1 MNTHSEYLNQ
11 VQDYSLEHV
20 ETFYNNATIYHQAAH
35 TRIDAYFCRL
45 TEEIEHN
52 VRVPVS
58 KELKEYVNR
67 PQGAKTLIDILTED
81 GFSPFRAQRVRD
93 MINLFLR
100 TAKKYASHPSA
111 QKILLL
117 LFARIRN
124 EFYTSI
130 SGLIDEG
137 ESPHTIME
145 YIRTKIVLPIM
156 DTLNTNGAHDLY
168 LNFTEDHIYG
178 MIFLLM

>member
-11 VQDYSLEHV
+11 VHDYSLEHV
-20 ETFYNNATIYHQAAH
+20 ETFYNNATIYHQAAR
-35 TRIDAYFCRL
+35 TRMDAYFCRL
-45 TEEIEHN
+45 AEEIEHN

-67 PQGAKTLIDILTED
+67 PQGAKTLIDKLAED
-81 GFSPFRAQRVRD
+81 GFSPFRVQHARN

-100 TAKKYASHPSA
+100 TARKYASHPSA

-124 EFYTSI
+124 EFNTSI
-130 SGLIDEG
+130 RGLIDEG
-137 ESPHTIME
+137 VPSHTIME
-145 YIRTKIVLPIM
+145 YIRAKIVLPIM
-156 DTLNTNGAHDLY
+156 DTLNSNGAHDLY

-178 MIFLLM
+178 IIFLLS